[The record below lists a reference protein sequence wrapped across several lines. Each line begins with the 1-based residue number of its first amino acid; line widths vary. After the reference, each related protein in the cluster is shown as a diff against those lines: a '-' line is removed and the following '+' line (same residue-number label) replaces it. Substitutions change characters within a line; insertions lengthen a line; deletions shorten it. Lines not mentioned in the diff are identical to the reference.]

1 MVAGLV
7 ASAGVGA
14 CMAKCS
20 GAAEKEKEKVSFWRP
35 ILAKEAGHP
44 WCWLLALLSF
54 ADPPGEKS
62 WRRGVPLILKI
73 LTRKRG
79 QELVH
84 CLRRNT

>member
-35 ILAKEAGHP
+35 ILAVEANRP
-44 WCWLLALLSF
+44 WCWRDGVGGRLSHLGGRGGG
-54 ADPPGEKS
+54 APP
-62 WRRGVPLILKI
+62 
-73 LTRKRG
+73 KRPSSG
-79 QELVH
+79 PHLD
-84 CLRRNT
+84 LSTT